1 MTRPQ
6 QTMRIG
12 ATPKKLAL
20 IAILAVVWV
29 AVIVR
34 NFGGAASE
42 SSDEL
47 GPRRVGGVRTELVLQ
62 PASKREDWT
71 QPELEATQRVDP
83 LAGINSAAAPES
95 EVVGAEPTRAT
106 SEVME
111 ALRRGDQ
118 AMVFVAEDAKV
129 IRVGEYELRVGDEVD
144 GYAIRDIT
152 SRGVVF
158 EPKAQQ

>member
-1 MTRPQ
+1 
-6 QTMRIG
+6 MRIG

-106 SEVME
+106 SEVIE
-111 ALRRGDQ
+111 KRPS
-118 AMVFVAEDAKV
+118 K
-129 IRVGEYELRVGDEVD
+129 
-144 GYAIRDIT
+144 
-152 SRGVVF
+152 SRPGQGIVTWKHQMLNQR
-158 EPKAQQ
+158 EPRARAR